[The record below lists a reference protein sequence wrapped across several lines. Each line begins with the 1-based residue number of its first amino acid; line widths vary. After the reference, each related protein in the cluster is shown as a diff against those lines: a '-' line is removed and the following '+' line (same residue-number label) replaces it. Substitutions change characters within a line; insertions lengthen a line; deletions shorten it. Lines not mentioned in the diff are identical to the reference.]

1 MTERSDEWLHEE
13 PDDAP
18 EGFREQPRYAQAVE
32 RMYANDRIEVTWE
45 PAFCIHVAEC
55 LRGLP
60 AVFDSQRR
68 PWIVVDNGSPNEIG
82 EVIER
87 CPTGALHFRRR
98 DDGPQEP
105 VPEETTV
112 QWSAPTGRCSSAAR
126 SGSSARTASCL
137 ERIRGLRSAGAARRK
152 TNRSA
157 TAAIVGWDSGPHAVQ
172 RTSGHLADR
181 DVGGQLLAAAEG
193 GPRERAARRHP
204 RRAERRVPG
213 GVRTCPCRRGGRRS
227 ARVSCGW

>member
-1 MTERSDEWLHEE
+1 MTERNSGSAHQE

-18 EGFREQPRYAQAVE
+18 EGFREQPRYAPAVE

-60 AVFDSQRR
+60 AVFDNQRR
-68 PWIVVDNGSPNEIG
+68 PWIVVDNGSPDEIG

-98 DDGPQEP
+98 DGGPQEP

-112 QWSAPTGRCSSAAR
+112 QERPNGPLFVRGKIRIFGQDRKLLRGRPIVVYCADSA
-126 SGSSARTASCL
+126 
-137 ERIRGLRSAGAARRK
+137 
-152 TNRSA
+152 
-157 TAAIVGWDSGPHAVQ
+157 
-172 RTSGHLADR
+172 
-181 DVGGQLLAAAEG
+181 
-193 GPRERAARRHP
+193 
-204 RRAERRVPG
+204 
-213 GVRTCPCRRGGRRS
+213 
-227 ARVSCGW
+227 